1 MSPTPSRTAVPDG
14 ILLLDKPLGLSS
26 NAALQKVRRAL
37 GGVKAGHTGSLDPLA
52 SGMLPVCIGEATKV
66 AGELLAGDKCYRFS
80 IHLGEARATGDA
92 EGEVTLNLPV
102 PDLPA
107 ALLTAAVESLRGEQ
121 WQEPPMYSALK
132 HQGRRLYQLARAGVT
147 VARAPRRIVIHS
159 LELLTQGDATL
170 ELRCRCSG
178 GTYIRTLS
186 EDLARRL
193 GTCGYVSSLR
203 REWVA
208 PFQGEPMTQLED
220 LVAGAAPHLL
230 SPDRALPHLPAVHL
244 DAAGTLALQQGRA
257 VAEAA
262 ADAGNVKAP
271 GLVCLYDADGRF
283 FGLGTREAGRLLP
296 KRLYST
302 AAGTGSS

>member
-1 MSPTPSRTAVPDG
+1 VLDG

-26 NAALQKVRRAL
+26 NAVLQKVRRAL

-80 IHLGEARATGDA
+80 IRLGESRTTGDA
-92 EGEVTLNLPV
+92 EGAVTLNLPV
-102 PDLPA
+102 PELPA
-107 ALLTAAVESLRGEQ
+107 ATLTAAVESLRGEQ

-132 HQGRRLYQLARAGVT
+132 HQGRRLYQLAREGIT
-147 VARAPRRIVIHS
+147 VERAPRRIVIRQ
-159 LELLTQGDATL
+159 LDLLTQGDAAL

-186 EDLARRL
+186 EELARRL

-208 PFQGEPMTQLED
+208 PFEGEPMIRLED
-220 LVAGAAPHLL
+220 LVPGVTPPLL
-230 SPDRALPHLPAVHL
+230 SADRALPHLPAVHL
-244 DAAGTLALQQGRA
+244 DAAGTLALQQGRT
-257 VAEAA
+257 VAE
-262 ADAGNVKAP
+262 DATPDSAGDVAP
-271 GLVCLYDADGRF
+271 GLVRLYDADGRF
-283 FGLGTREAGRLLP
+283 FGLGVRQTGRVLP

-302 AAGTGSS
+302 AAGTGSP